1 MRCSFPLW
9 SRLNLSQTK
18 VVAVTM
24 MKTASILQSLALT
37 LGGALSPLYAECPT
51 WDDVLAEE
59 SVLEVNV
66 ARRAS
71 MFVAYVNPPQL
82 GVCFLGEDLYN
93 QLSDTL
99 LKNRPNRHFF
109 WIGGNHSLD
118 LVEIATR
125 TSMLQGDEELYFDL
139 ATKLRGPRSFPVIE
153 TEFLLSL
160 EGELDFSEPVTIFF
174 TAFRGIYSKEY
185 WLPEKYL
192 AE

>member
-1 MRCSFPLW
+1 MLKIASF
-9 SRLNLSQTK
+9 
-18 VVAVTM
+18 
-24 MKTASILQSLALT
+24 LQAFALT
-37 LGGALSPLYAECPT
+37 FGAALSFSYAECLS
-51 WDDVLAEE
+51 WDELLAEE
-59 SVLEVNV
+59 SVIEVNI
-66 ARRAS
+66 ARRAT
-71 MFVAYVNPPQL
+71 MFVGYLNPPQL

-99 LKNRPNRHFF
+99 LKNQPNRHFF